1 MAAQPCQMGEIT
13 MASKYESKIGQ
24 IPYNDQLVY
33 SVLSNLENLQRF
45 MDAIPQDKVKE
56 LEITPDAIR
65 MKIDGLAQKFTIRIV
80 EKEEYKLI
88 KFGAE
93 SLPIPL
99 NIWIQLK
106 QVADMDTRIRIT
118 IKTDMP
124 AMFKMMFDKK
134 MQQGLDQAIDMLCQI
149 PYNNM

>member
-1 MAAQPCQMGEIT
+1 MAEI
-13 MASKYESKIGQ
+13 KYESKIGQ
-24 IPYNDQLVY
+24 IAANAAAVFN
-33 SVLSNLENLQRF
+33 VLSNLENINRF
-45 MDAIPQDKVKE
+45 RDVIPQDKIQEMEV
-56 LEITPDAIR
+56 TADRIR
-65 MKIDGLAQKFTIRIV
+65 FKVDGLGQKISIAIV

-99 NIWIQLK
+99 NVWIQLK
-106 QVADMDTRIRIT
+106 QMAEMDTRIRIT

-124 AMFKMMFDKK
+124 VMFKMMFDKK
-134 MQQGLDQAIDMLCQI
+134 MQQGLDQAIDMLCQV

>member
-1 MAAQPCQMGEIT
+1 MADV
-13 MASKYESKIGQ
+13 KYESKIGQ
-24 IPYNDQLVY
+24 ITANDAAVFA
-33 SVLSNLENLQRF
+33 VLSNLENINHFR
-45 MDAIPQDKVKE
+45 DVIPQDKIHE
-56 LEITPDAIR
+56 LEVSSDRIRFKVEGLGQKIAIV
-65 MKIDGLAQKFTIRIV
+65 IL
-80 EKEEYKLI
+80 EKEEYKTI

-93 SLPIPL
+93 NMPIPF

-106 QVADMDTRIRIT
+106 QVAELDTRIRIT

-134 MQQGLDQAIDMLCQI
+134 MQQGLDQAVDMLCQV

>member
-1 MAAQPCQMGEIT
+1 MAEI
-13 MASKYESKIGQ
+13 KYESKIGQ
-24 IPYNDQLVY
+24 IAASDQKVFAI
-33 SVLSNLENLQRF
+33 LSNLENINHFRKV
-45 MDAIPQDKVKE
+45 IPEDKVKD
-56 LEITPDAIR
+56 LEVSSDRIR
-65 MKIDGLAQKFTIRIV
+65 FKVDGLGQKIAIAIV

>member
-1 MAAQPCQMGEIT
+1 MAEI
-13 MASKYESKIGQ
+13 KYESKIGQ
-24 IPYNDQLVY
+24 IAANDAAVFN
-33 SVLSNLENLQRF
+33 VLSNLENINRF
-45 MDAIPQDKVKE
+45 RDVIPQDKIKDMEVYS
-56 LEITPDAIR
+56 DRIR
-65 MKIDGLAQKFTIRIV
+65 FKVDGLGQKIAIAIV

-99 NIWIQLK
+99 NMWIQLK
-106 QVADMDTRIRIT
+106 QVAEMDTRIRIT

-134 MQQGLDQAIDMLCQI
+134 IQQGLDQAIDMLCQV

>member
-1 MAAQPCQMGEIT
+1 MAEI
-13 MASKYESKIGQ
+13 KYESKIGQ
-24 IPYNDQLVY
+24 IAANDAAVFN
-33 SVLSNLENLQRF
+33 VLSNLENINRF
-45 MDAIPQDKVKE
+45 RDVIPQDKIKDMEVSS
-56 LEITPDAIR
+56 DRIR
-65 MKIDGLAQKFTIRIV
+65 FKVDGLGQKIAIAIV

-99 NIWIQLK
+99 NVWIQLK
-106 QVADMDTRIRIT
+106 QVAEMDTRIRIT

-134 MQQGLDQAIDMLCQI
+134 IQQGLDQAIDMLCQV